1 MFLNKD
7 LGANN
12 IGSLDCRGHLVA
24 FSSAKEFFSVKKKWK
39 YKPVHK
45 SRLAHMSKKK
55 AHSACLPSFPD
66 F

>member
-24 FSSAKEFFSVKKKWK
+24 FSSAKEFLSVKKIGLTLK
-39 YKPVHK
+39 
-45 SRLAHMSKKK
+45 LLCDA
-55 AHSACLPSFPD
+55 
-66 F
+66 

>member
-24 FSSAKEFFSVKKKWK
+24 FSSAKEFFSVKKRNGNT
-39 YKPVHK
+39 
-45 SRLAHMSKKK
+45 SQFIK
-55 AHSACLPSFPD
+55 AGLPI
-66 F
+66 